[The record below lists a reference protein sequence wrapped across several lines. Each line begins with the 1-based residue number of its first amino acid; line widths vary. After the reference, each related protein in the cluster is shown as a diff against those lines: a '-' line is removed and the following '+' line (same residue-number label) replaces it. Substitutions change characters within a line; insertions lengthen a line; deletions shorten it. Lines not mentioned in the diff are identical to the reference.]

1 MKISTNVLNERLTLN
16 DLDNKSSIVE
26 TSCNSYRFRIFLLDF
41 FVDGEFYFICSK
53 SVIATDFVC
62 CFLLKGIWTVE
73 SMAAE

>member
-41 FVDGEFYFICSK
+41 FVDCEFYFICSK

-62 CFLLKGIWTVE
+62 FLLKGMWTVE